1 MKIKIILLLVC
12 FASMLKAQ
20 ELDSLLVWSA
30 KNHPTL
36 KAAFLKYQASLEA
49 VHGTGYLPEPTLS
62 FGYFISSPETR
73 LGPQIGSVGLQQLFP
88 WRGTLKAQQNIAVS
102 KSKMQFERF
111 NLLRIKLL
119 QEVKQLYFEAENR
132 QTNVQLVNE
141 NIMLLEQVKSI
152 GLANVASGNGS
163 TTDVLRLNLKI
174 DEMQT
179 MKRTSE
185 IQFKGKME
193 QLGLLTGKADLS
205 LEFNFENT
213 LVSLNDTITNHPMI
227 AMVQERLAMNEA
239 QKRIITQKALPKL
252 GFGVHY
258 TIVNERTDMNPVN
271 NGRDVLMPKLSMTL
285 PIYRKKYRALSK
297 MNQLEKESLHEEIAG
312 VQLDLN
318 SKLVMVLTQI
328 NSEKERIGLFEKQIG
343 TTQTILKILQS
354 DYESGATSIES
365 ILSTQVQLIHFQL
378 ETEKAKKGLRVAKS
392 QLEFL
397 LNKKI

>member
-1 MKIKIILLLVC
+1 
-12 FASMLKAQ
+12 MLKAQ

-73 LGPQIGSVGLQQLFP
+73 LGPQIGSVGLQQMFP
-88 WRGTLKAQQNIAVS
+88 WRGTLRAKKNIAVA
-102 KSKMQFERF
+102 KSKMQFSQF
-111 NLLRIKLL
+111 NLLRIKLF
-119 QEVKQLYFEAENR
+119 QEVKQLYFEAENN
-132 QTNVQLVNE
+132 QMNTQLINE
-141 NIMLLEQVKSI
+141 NILLLEQVKSI
-152 GLANVASGNGS
+152 GLSNVASGNSS

-179 MKRTSE
+179 MKLTSQ
-185 IQFKGKME
+185 IHFKGKID
-193 QLGLLTGKADLS
+193 QLVLLTGKPDLS
-205 LEFNFENT
+205 LAFYFEKY
-213 LVSLNDTITNHPMI
+213 LVLLSDTISNHPMI
-227 AMVQERLAMNEA
+227 AMVQEKLAMNEA
-239 QKRIITQKALPKL
+239 QKKIITQKGLPKF
-252 GFGVHY
+252 GFGINY

-271 NGRDVLMPKLSMTL
+271 NGRDILTPKLSMTL

-297 MNQLEKESLHEEIAG
+297 MNQLEKESLQEEIAG

-318 SKLVMVLTQI
+318 SKLVMVITEI
-328 NSEKERIGLFEKQIG
+328 NSAKERIRLFEKQIE
-343 TTQTILKILQS
+343 TAQTILKILQS
-354 DYESGATSIES
+354 DYESGTTNIES

-378 ETEKAKKGLRVAKS
+378 ESEKAKKGIRVAKS
-392 QLEFL
+392 LLEFL

>member
-1 MKIKIILLLVC
+1 
-12 FASMLKAQ
+12 
-20 ELDSLLVWSA
+20 
-30 KNHPTL
+30 
-36 KAAFLKYQASLEA
+36 
-49 VHGTGYLPEPTLS
+49 
-62 FGYFISSPETR
+62 
-73 LGPQIGSVGLQQLFP
+73 
-88 WRGTLKAQQNIAVS
+88 
-102 KSKMQFERF
+102 
-111 NLLRIKLL
+111 
-119 QEVKQLYFEAENR
+119 
-132 QTNVQLVNE
+132 
-141 NIMLLEQVKSI
+141 
-152 GLANVASGNGS
+152 
-163 TTDVLRLNLKI
+163 
-174 DEMQT
+174 
-179 MKRTSE
+179 
-185 IQFKGKME
+185 
-193 QLGLLTGKADLS
+193 
-205 LEFNFENT
+205 
-213 LVSLNDTITNHPMI
+213 VSLNDTITNHPMI